1 MGNYI
6 MKRMV
11 IAIPVLLGILF
22 ITFVLARLLPGDP
35 CVAMLGEKAND
46 VTCAALTPA
55 MV

>member
-6 MKRMV
+6 MKRLV

-22 ITFVLARLLPGDP
+22 ITFVLRVCFPTLVWPCWGKRLMMLH
-35 CVAMLGEKAND
+35 AML
-46 VTCAALTPA
+46 LTSA